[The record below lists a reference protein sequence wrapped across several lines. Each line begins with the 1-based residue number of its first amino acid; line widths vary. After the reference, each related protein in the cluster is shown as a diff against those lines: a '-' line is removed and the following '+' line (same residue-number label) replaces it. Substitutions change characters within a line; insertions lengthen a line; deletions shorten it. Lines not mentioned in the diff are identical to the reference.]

1 GCRSSRRRA
10 ASSSRRRTGS
20 APIRRW
26 SPPPSRK
33 RNRSAAAGRARH
45 TLLRAADRKSSFTNG
60 NKKGDATMKRS
71 GSMLGLVAGAAATL
85 SLAGT
90 AIAQDKTLII
100 GVQCDRT
107 GATQIVGTVLCP
119 AMHDYFNLINSKGG
133 IEGYKIKHDEID
145 NTYKVPDAVE
155 AYQRQK
161 QEGAILMTLYGTPQ
175 TVALNQRLEEDH
187 IPTTSPGFGISAAA
201 DGKRYPYLFP
211 IAATYWSQ
219 GAAAIKFV
227 KDKLGDLHGKKIAY
241 VFYDNPAGK
250 EPLPILETLQKTEGF
265 ELRTF
270 AVPPPG
276 VEMGAQALDITQR
289 YKPDFIIDH
298 LFGRSPSVA
307 IKEYKRAG
315 YPLAKVLG
323 LVWASAE
330 ADIDAA
336 GGWQVAEGY
345 HTMQFAGA
353 GDDYPVRKEI
363 KDMYKKAGKE
373 PPKEM
378 EDTVVYNRGLLNAA
392 LHVQAI
398 RNAVK
403 ANGGKKPTGEE
414 VKKGFE
420 SIHDFTLD
428 GLVPP
433 LKITAEDHEGGGW
446 VQIFQAKGGKFVKET
461 DWIRAYPEVVS

>member
-1 GCRSSRRRA
+1 MRRSD
-10 ASSSRRRTGS
+10 G
-20 APIRRW
+20 
-26 SPPPSRK
+26 
-33 RNRSAAAGRARH
+33 
-45 TLLRAADRKSSFTNG
+45 
-60 NKKGDATMKRS
+60 
-71 GSMLGLVAGAAATL
+71 MLGLVAGAAAAL

-90 AIAQDKTLII
+90 AVAQDKTLII

-145 NTYKVPDAVE
+145 NGYKVPDAVE

-161 QEGAILMTLYGTPQ
+161 QEGAIVMTLYGTPQ

-201 DGKRYPYLFP
+201 NGTRYPYLFP

-219 GAAAIKFV
+219 GAAAVQFV
-227 KDKLGDLHGKKIAY
+227 KDKLGGDLKGKKIAY
-241 VFYDNPAGK
+241 IFYDNPAGH
-250 EPLPILETLQKTEGF
+250 EPLPIIEELQKREGF

-276 VEMGAQALDITQR
+276 VEVGAQVLDITQR
-289 YKPDFIIDH
+289 FRPDFIIDH
-298 LFGRSPSVA
+298 LFGRSPSAA
-307 IKEYKRAG
+307 IKEFKRAG
-315 YPLAKVLG
+315 YPLSKVVG

-330 ADIDAA
+330 ADIEAA

-353 GDDYPVRKEI
+353 GDDYPVRQEI
-363 KDMYKKAGKE
+363 KAMYKAQGKE

-378 EDTVVYNRGLLNAA
+378 DDTVVYNRGLFVAA
-392 LHVQAI
+392 LHVEAV
-398 RNAVK
+398 RNALK

-420 SIHDFTLD
+420 SIHDFTLG

-433 LKITAEDHEGGGW
+433 LKLTATDHEGGGW

-461 DWIRAYPEVVS
+461 EWFRAYPDVVAAAVKKAE